1 MQEDDLHQALKSARA
16 SVTEMVVTHA
26 KVITEQVQT
35 LQQLGGLNNGGK
47 DLYEEIRAVS
57 LKER

>member
-1 MQEDDLHQALKSARA
+1 MQEDDLHKALKSARA
-16 SVTEMVVTHA
+16 SVTEEVVTHA
-26 KVITEQVQT
+26 NVITEQLQT

-57 LKER
+57 L